1 MWVREAGV
9 GVGAAIYGDRMMFT
23 ALHRALGLQPGP
35 LTERMLDAAI
45 TAGVAETD
53 DLDWKAKLP
62 PKKGLPQTDFPKDV
76 AAMANSGGGVIVYGV
91 KEAQGSATERCD
103 VGELDEGHERDLR
116 RAAVVAIT
124 PPVFGLGVHRL
135 GTDQRAVVVLVPAS
149 VDGPHLIYKEEHF
162 GAPVRNG
169 ADTVWMKERQIEAA
183 YRARF
188 DDRRRSSE
196 ALDALYTQAAT
207 GRDSDARAWLVAAAH
222 PRIPGAQTSPDREQA
237 RTIMDRAEAIALSYS
252 QKNAVHPLEFVDR
265 ANPRPGF
272 RRWVAPFT
280 RSGESSRWREAWAEV
295 HRDRSVTLAA
305 AVGGHR
311 NRSGDYNEAWEV
323 ESAAI
328 EAAIADFTALLR
340 ATAEVL
346 GHDEYDVSV
355 GIEWSGGEKLSIL
368 TVDGHGFTF
377 NGVSTPLPAF
387 IPVQS
392 TIDASASEIDFHRQ
406 VFELAE
412 DCVNQ
417 GGITYLHVISP
428 PRILEEPDTIGTP

>member
-1 MWVREAGV
+1 
-9 GVGAAIYGDRMMFT
+9 MFT

-35 LTERMLDAAI
+35 LTEQMRDAAI

-62 PKKGLPQTDFPKDV
+62 PTKGLPQTDFPKDV
-76 AAMANSGGGVIVYGV
+76 AAMANGGGGVIVYGV

-124 PPVFGLGVHRL
+124 PPVFGLGVYRL
-135 GTDQRAVVVLVPAS
+135 GTDQHAVAVVVPAS
-149 VDGPHLIYKEEHF
+149 VDGPHLIYKDEYF

-188 DDRRRSSE
+188 DERRRSNEAIE
-196 ALDALYTQAAT
+196 ALYAQAVT
-207 GRDSDARAWLVAAAH
+207 GRDSNVRAWLVAAAH
-222 PRIPGAQTSPDREQA
+222 PRVPTTGISPDREQA
-237 RTIMDRAEAIALSYS
+237 RAIMKSAEAIALSYS
-252 QKNAVHPLEFVDR
+252 QKNAVHPLEVVDR
-265 ANPRPGF
+265 ANPRPGL

-280 RSGESSRWREAWAEV
+280 RSGESSRWQEAWAEV
-295 HRDRSVTLAA
+295 HRDGSVTLVAV
-305 AVGGHR
+305 VGGHPKR
-311 NRSGDYNEAWEV
+311 TGGYNEAWEV

-328 EAAIADFTALLR
+328 EAAVADFTALLR
-340 ATAEVL
+340 ATAEAL
-346 GHDEYDVSV
+346 SHDEYDVTV

-387 IPVQS
+387 IPVHS
-392 TIDASASEIDFHRQ
+392 TIDAGASGIDFQRQ

-428 PRILEEPDTIGTP
+428 PRVLEEPDTTGAP

>member
-1 MWVREAGV
+1 M
-9 GVGAAIYGDRMMFT
+9 YG
-23 ALHRALGLQPGP
+23 
-35 LTERMLDAAI
+35 I
-45 TAGVAETD
+45 
-53 DLDWKAKLP
+53 
-62 PKKGLPQTDFPKDV
+62 
-76 AAMANSGGGVIVYGV
+76 

-103 VGELDEGHERDLR
+103 VGELDEGYERDLR

-135 GTDQRAVVVLVPAS
+135 GTDKRAVVVLVPAS
-149 VDGPHLIYKEEHF
+149 VDGPHLIFKEEHF

-188 DDRRRSSE
+188 DERRRSNE

-207 GRDSDARAWLVAAAH
+207 GRDSDMRAWLVAVAH
-222 PRIPGAQTSPDREQA
+222 PKVSGTRISPDREQA
-237 RTIMDRAEAIALSYS
+237 RAIMKQAEAITLSYS
-252 QKNAVHPLEFVDR
+252 QKNAVHPLEVVDR
-265 ANPRPGF
+265 ANPRPGL

-280 RSGESSRWREAWAEV
+280 RSGESSRWQEAWAET
-295 HRDRSVTLAA
+295 HRDGSVTLAA
-305 AVGGHR
+305 VVGGHPKR
-311 NRSGDYNEAWEV
+311 TGGYNEAWEV

-328 EAAIADFTALLR
+328 EAAVADFTALVR

-368 TVDGHGFTF
+368 TVDGQGFSF

-392 TIDASASEIDFHRQ
+392 TIDANASEIDFHRQ

-428 PRILEEPDTIGTP
+428 PRVLQDPDAIGAP